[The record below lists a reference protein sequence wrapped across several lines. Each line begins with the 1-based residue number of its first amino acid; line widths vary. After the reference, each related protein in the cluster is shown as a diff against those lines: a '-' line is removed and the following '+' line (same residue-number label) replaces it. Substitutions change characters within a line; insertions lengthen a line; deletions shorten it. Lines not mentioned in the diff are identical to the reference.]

1 MNRFWKIT
9 TSYLLTITLLLST
22 ITTSF
27 AVQEQIGTTDMSQ
40 LIDLQQ
46 MSDIQYTQTEGAKQI
61 IEKAISDIK
70 ELAEPDPDRKP
81 CYGDRIEFAVFALQQ
96 ALDGNFET
104 DNSVKNAVVFERT
117 YKAMRKLEFYEKHP
131 FASADYKDKVT
142 EIIKS
147 VIKADRMIVESI
159 LNTVE
164 EEKSIYTKSTQY
176 ELKKARKDYE
186 KGIEFENKRN
196 KEQAI
201 HFYQKAWTRLYE
213 IKKEGLQIK
222 DKDNDGCPDFL
233 EEKFNLNKNKA
244 DSDKDGLTDG
254 FEVLK
259 LMNLCDGLSD
269 DTDKDGVPDTDED
282 PDEDGLTNIQ
292 EQEYE
297 TDPLIPD
304 TDEDDLDDRFEIYEF
319 KTSPLKFDSDE
330 DGLSDGSEYRLGT
343 DPNNADS
350 DGDGIIDS
358 LEEYNQTF
366 EYNNTGAKVEISAE
380 GDISKQVYLS
390 ELPEDSVVRSV
401 YGLVSEPVDISVN
414 TAFTS
419 AKVFLPIDEEKVPDG
434 DIQNVKMFYFD
445 EERMTMIP
453 LDNQGIDLEKGIVWG
468 ETNHFTTF
476 VLFYIPNWNSLWEK
490 PLNKGERTV
499 ETETTFMDIAFV
511 LDSSGSM
518 TSSDGSGYRRIA
530 AKSFVDALLEGDRA
544 AVIDFDSTASLTQE
558 LIQDFNKVK
567 TAIDGIDSY
576 GGTDI
581 GAGVRIAN
589 EELIKKGSEDRIKVQ
604 IVLTDGQGS
613 YDNSLTEQAK
623 NNGIVIYTIGLGTG
637 VNSSLLTSIAQETGG
652 MYFPVSSAEQLPN
665 VFSRISEIV
674 TDPVDTDGDGLPDS
688 VETGGMRDGLGNMH
702 YSDPNSDDTDGD
714 GLTDKQEVRTLM
726 ACASGEYYLTLSS
739 PSIADSDNDGLT
751 DSEEVEY
758 GTKPYS
764 SDSDLDKLN
773 DGWEMFAGYDPLNR
787 NPDGDSF
794 DDKQEYEKQLDPFT
808 YDKVWYDYV
817 KDILAGATCGD
828 FGQKLVAWGLMK
840 EITFKSMGYLVGQIA
855 SGFLLFGDI
864 RDALGSLVN
873 MDFVGVFVS
882 ILGFVPLLGDA
893 AKVSDTII
901 SFVKRGPECIKIAA
915 RFIIKKLDDWKQ
927 IKTAVLDSVIT
938 FLCKNSDNTVRI
950 LKRAGASSELIA
962 ELAKHNDALKIAN
975 IIQNAGKSVV
985 IKTSKIVDNS
995 AIKKSVDN
1003 YISKLTK
1010 KYHPNYLAGVKAE
1023 RFAVESAK
1031 DYFAKKGYKV
1041 LYDAPN
1047 GVNGPDLILKNG
1059 DDILIVECKGAMSTT
1074 RTPIL
1079 RGSSLNTKTLG
1090 PQLSHGW
1097 LSTDTRRYMKHV
1109 RNQMSAE
1116 DLLEF
1121 EKIILQGTKKYKAAV
1136 VYASENPLIQFA
1148 GKMDDYIQDI
1158 VSDSM
1163 VDGFELLKLF

>member
-1 MNRFWKIT
+1 MI
-9 TSYLLTITLLLST
+9 
-22 ITTSF
+22 
-27 AVQEQIGTTDMSQ
+27 
-40 LIDLQQ
+40 
-46 MSDIQYTQTEGAKQI
+46 
-61 IEKAISDIK
+61 
-70 ELAEPDPDRKP
+70 
-81 CYGDRIEFAVFALQQ
+81 ALER

-104 DNSVKNAVVFERT
+104 DNSVKNAAVFEHT
-117 YKAMRKLEFYEKHP
+117 FKAMRKLEFYEKHP
-131 FASADYKDKVT
+131 FASDDYKDKVT

-147 VIKADRMIVESI
+147 VIKADRMIVESL

-164 EEKSIYTKSTQY
+164 EEESIFTKSTKNR
-176 ELKKARKDYE
+176 LKKARKDYE
-186 KGIEFENKRN
+186 KGIEFENNRN

-201 HFYQKAWTRLYE
+201 HFYQKAWTSLNE
-213 IKKEGLQIK
+213 IKKEGLQLK

-233 EEKFNLNKNKA
+233 EEKFNLKNNKV
-244 DSDKDGLTDG
+244 DSDRDGLTDG

-259 LMNLCDGLSD
+259 LMNLCDGLSN
-269 DTDKDGVPDTDED
+269 DTDKDGIPDTEED
-282 PDEDGLTNIQ
+282 PDNDGLTNIQ

-366 EYNNTGAKVEISAE
+366 EYNNTGAKVEIKAE

-401 YGLVSEPVDISVN
+401 YGLVSEPVDITVD
-414 TAFTS
+414 TEFTG
-419 AKVFLPIDEEKVPDG
+419 AKVFLSVDEEKVPDG

-445 EERMTMIP
+445 EEQMTMIP

-499 ETETTFMDIAFV
+499 ESETTFMDIAFV

-518 TSSDGSGYRRIA
+518 STNDRSGYRRIA

-544 AVIDFDSTASLTQE
+544 AVIDFDLSANLTQE
-558 LIQDFNKVK
+558 LTQDFNKIK
-567 TAIDGIDSY
+567 TSIDKIDSS

-589 EELIKKGSEDRIKVQ
+589 DELIKKSSDDRIKAQ

-751 DSEEVEY
+751 VRKWNMEQSHIVQI
-758 GTKPYS
+758 
-764 SDSDLDKLN
+764 
-773 DGWEMFAGYDPLNR
+773 R
-787 NPDGDSF
+787 
-794 DDKQEYEKQLDPFT
+794 
-808 YDKVWYDYV
+808 
-817 KDILAGATCGD
+817 ILTNSMMVGRCLQDTI
-828 FGQKLVAWGLMK
+828 LLIETLM
-840 EITFKSMGYLVGQIA
+840 EIPSMISKSMKKNLIH
-855 SGFLLFGDI
+855 LH
-864 RDALGSLVN
+864 
-873 MDFVGVFVS
+873 M
-882 ILGFVPLLGDA
+882 
-893 AKVSDTII
+893 
-901 SFVKRGPECIKIAA
+901 IKYGM
-915 RFIIKKLDDWKQ
+915 
-927 IKTAVLDSVIT
+927 T
-938 FLCKNSDNTVRI
+938 
-950 LKRAGASSELIA
+950 
-962 ELAKHNDALKIAN
+962 
-975 IIQNAGKSVV
+975 
-985 IKTSKIVDNS
+985 
-995 AIKKSVDN
+995 
-1003 YISKLTK
+1003 
-1010 KYHPNYLAGVKAE
+1010 
-1023 RFAVESAK
+1023 
-1031 DYFAKKGYKV
+1031 
-1041 LYDAPN
+1041 
-1047 GVNGPDLILKNG
+1047 
-1059 DDILIVECKGAMSTT
+1059 M
-1074 RTPIL
+1074 
-1079 RGSSLNTKTLG
+1079 
-1090 PQLSHGW
+1090 
-1097 LSTDTRRYMKHV
+1097 
-1109 RNQMSAE
+1109 
-1116 DLLEF
+1116 
-1121 EKIILQGTKKYKAAV
+1121 
-1136 VYASENPLIQFA
+1136 
-1148 GKMDDYIQDI
+1148 
-1158 VSDSM
+1158 
-1163 VDGFELLKLF
+1163 

>member
-1 MNRFWKIT
+1 MNRLWKIA
-9 TSYLLTITLLLST
+9 TSFLLMITLLLST
-22 ITTSF
+22 VTTSF
-27 AVQEQIGTTDMSQ
+27 AMQEQIRTTDMSRLSDLLQ
-40 LIDLQQ
+40 L
-46 MSDIQYTQTEGAKQI
+46 SDIQYTQTEGAKQL
-61 IEKAISDIK
+61 IEKAINDIK
-70 ELAEPDPDRKP
+70 GLANPDPDRKP
-81 CYGDRIEFAVFALQQ
+81 CYVDRIEFAVIALERV
-96 ALDGNFET
+96 LDGNFET
-104 DNSVKNAVVFERT
+104 DNSVKNAEVFVHTFEAV
-117 YKAMRKLEFYEKHP
+117 KKLEFHEKHH
-131 FASADYKDKVT
+131 FASNDYKDKVKA
-142 EIIKS
+142 IIKS
-147 VIKADRMIVESI
+147 VIKADRMIVESL

-164 EEKSIYTKSTQY
+164 EEKSIYSKSTQNK
-176 ELKKARKDYE
+176 LKKARKDYE
-186 KGIEFENKRN
+186 KGVEFENKKD

-201 HFYQKAWTRLYE
+201 HFYQKAWTSLHE
-213 IKKEGLQIK
+213 IKKEGLQLN

-233 EEKFNLNKNKA
+233 EEKFNLKNNKA
-244 DSDKDGLTDG
+244 DSDGDQLTDG

-259 LMNLCDGLSD
+259 LMNLCDGLSN
-269 DTDKDGVPDTDED
+269 DTDKDGIPDSEED
-282 PDEDGLTNIQ
+282 PDNDGLTNIQ

-304 TDEDDLDDRFEIYEF
+304 TDEDELDDRFEIYEF
-319 KTSPLKFDSDE
+319 KTSPLKFDSDG

-358 LEEYNQTF
+358 LEDYNQTF
-366 EYNNTGAKVEISAE
+366 EYNNTDVKVEITAE
-380 GDISKQVYLS
+380 GDISKQVYIS

-401 YGLVSEPVDISVN
+401 YGLVSEPIDISVD

-419 AKVFLPIDEEKVPDG
+419 AKVFLPFDEEKVPDG

-445 EERMTMIP
+445 EEQMTMIP

-518 TSSDGSGYRRIA
+518 STNDDNGYRKIA

-544 AVIDFDSTASLTQE
+544 TVVDFDSTANLAQE
-558 LIQDFNKVK
+558 LTQDFNKVK
-567 TAIDGIDSY
+567 TAIDGIDSD

-589 EELIKKGSEDRIKVQ
+589 DELIKKSSDDRIKAQ
-604 IVLTDGQGS
+604 ILLTDGQGS
-613 YDNSLTEQAK
+613 YDNALTEQAK

-637 VNSSLLTSIAQETGG
+637 VNSTLLTNIAQETGG

-702 YSDPNSDDTDGD
+702 YSDPNSVDTDGD

-726 ACASGEYYLTLSS
+726 SCASGEYYLIKSS
-739 PSIADSDNDGLT
+739 PSIADTDNDGLM
-751 DSEEVEY
+751 DSEEEEY

-764 SDSDLDKLN
+764 SDSDNDKLN
-773 DGWEMFAGYDPLNR
+773 DGWEIFAGYDPLNR

-794 DDKQEYEKQLDPFT
+794 DDRQEYEKQLDPFI

-840 EITFKSMGYLVGQIA
+840 ETTFKSMGYLVGQIA
-855 SGFLLFGDI
+855 SGFLMFGDI

-882 ILGFVPLLGDA
+882 VLGFVPALGDA
-893 AKVSDTII
+893 VKVSDTLI
-901 SFVKRGPECIKIAA
+901 SFVKRGPECINIAA
-915 RFIIKKLDDWKQ
+915 RLIIKKLDDWKN
-927 IKTAVLDSVIT
+927 IKTAVLDSIIT
-938 FLCKNSDNTVRI
+938 FLCKNSDNAVRI

-975 IIQNAGKSVV
+975 IIQNSGKSVV
-985 IKTSKIVDNS
+985 IKASKIADNS

-1010 KYHPNYLAGVKAE
+1010 NYHPNYLARIKAE

-1031 DYFAKKGYKV
+1031 DYFTKKGYKV
-1041 LYDAPN
+1041 LYDAPG
-1047 GVNGPDLILKNG
+1047 GVNGPDLILKSG

-1074 RTPIL
+1074 KSPVL

-1097 LSTDTRRYMKHV
+1097 LSGKNDRYMKYV
-1109 RNQMSAE
+1109 ESILDPE
-1116 DLLEF
+1116 DLSSF
-1121 EKIILQGTKKYKAAV
+1121 RKILTGSKKYKTAL
-1136 VYASENPLIQFA
+1136 VYAADNPAIELG
-1148 GKMDDYIQDI
+1148 GKLDDFIDDI
-1158 VSDSM
+1158 VSDNMIES
-1163 VDGFELLKLF
+1163 FEFLKFN